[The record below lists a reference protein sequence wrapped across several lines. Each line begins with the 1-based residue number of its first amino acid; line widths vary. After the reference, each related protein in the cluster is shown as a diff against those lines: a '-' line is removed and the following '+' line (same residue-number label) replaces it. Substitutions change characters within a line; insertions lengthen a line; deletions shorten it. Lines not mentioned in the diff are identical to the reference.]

1 MERRSI
7 RHRARLGGEVLERRD
22 QAGLLDLASA
32 AAVVYD
38 SPVVVAARA
47 AALGYQVGRLAWN
60 GHTSFLLGTVQVS
73 QPDALKNL
81 RAHPTHGHGHG
92 QGQAL
97 VLPIPHVTF
106 RKPF

>member
-7 RHRARLGGEVLERRD
+7 RHRVRLGGEVLERRD

-32 AAVVYD
+32 AAAVYD

-47 AALGYQVGRLAWN
+47 AALGYQVGRLAWT

-81 RAHPTHGHGHG
+81 RAHPAHGHGH
-92 QGQAL
+92 GQAL